1 MLIVEKTSSEEGKQA
16 EVLKLMFQPSGH
28 SENTAFFPHHA
39 ALSIS
44 LYPTFLLVHVGS
56 LSIPL
61 YEHMQTGDIIIKLH
75 CINGLVLGR

>member
-16 EVLKLMFQPSGH
+16 EVLKLMLRPSGH
-28 SENTAFFPHHA
+28 SETTAFFSHHTS
-39 ALSIS
+39 LSIS
-44 LYPTFLLVHVGS
+44 LYPTFLLVRVGS
-56 LSIPL
+56 LRIAL